1 MNVTLPEKNKINK
14 RRIMIY
20 SIAIFAC
27 ILAIVVVIGI
37 QILGNDVVD
46 NFFGVSKITKKTEE
60 EENRL
65 KANFDTLFQNQ
76 LENNSSCEVKKI
88 DKNKD
93 IVYTNYENTDKSAN
107 NYEMNVNLP
116 YINIKNQ
123 SVQDYNEN
131 IKNIFQAK
139 AEEVLKSTNS
149 NVIYTVKYEAYIE
162 NNILSLIIYSDLKQ
176 DSSAQRIIVQTFNF
190 NLETNK
196 ELTLEDIIKIYELD
210 EKTVQ
215 DKIDNEIK
223 TNKNYAIVEKT
234 IKEYLTNIKNTY
246 LEIEQLNLALDA
258 DEIFSA
264 SNVEDKKF
272 KNIDK
277 LVEEDKQKGKE
288 NLEKCKDMIKEENII
303 EAINAQKF
311 SSNKE
316 YYIEIYKTIMLSDSM
331 KNQYEK
337 IEQKVERSKDKLYDN
352 LTIISNTK
360 KYLESNSKY
369 WSTKDGKLFFQDI
382 NIMTGYYNLRNEL
395 DI

>member
-14 RRIMIY
+14 RRIIIY

-27 ILAIVVVIGI
+27 ILAIVVIIGI

-246 LEIEQLNLALDA
+246 LEIEQLNSALDA
-258 DEIFSA
+258 DEVFSA
-264 SNVEDKKF
+264 SNVEDKAF
-272 KNIDK
+272 KNVDNLI
-277 LVEEDKQKGKE
+277 EEDKQKGKE

-316 YYIEIYKTIMLSDSM
+316 YYIEIYKTIMLSDLM

-337 IEQKVERSKDKLYDN
+337 IEQKVEKSKDKLYDN

>member
-14 RRIMIY
+14 RRIIIY

-176 DSSAQRIIVQTFNF
+176 DASAQRIIIQTFNF

-223 TNKNYAIVEKT
+223 TEEKKAEDLKALGYNVFT
-234 IKEYLTNIKNTY
+234 RDTKSDMYKIKNDT
-246 LEIEQLNLALDA
+246 EFFVHNNNLYIIYAYG
-258 DEIFSA
+258 
-264 SNVEDKKF
+264 N
-272 KNIDK
+272 DK
-277 LVEEDKQKGKE
+277 LT
-288 NLEKCKDMIKEENII
+288 
-303 EAINAQKF
+303 
-311 SSNKE
+311 S
-316 YYIEIYKTIMLSDSM
+316 
-331 KNQYEK
+331 
-337 IEQKVERSKDKLYDN
+337 ER
-352 LTIISNTK
+352 
-360 KYLESNSKY
+360 
-369 WSTKDGKLFFQDI
+369 DI
-382 NIMTGYYNLRNEL
+382 VVM
-395 DI
+395 

>member
-14 RRIMIY
+14 RRIIIY

-93 IVYTNYENTDKSAN
+93 IVYTNYENTDKSTN

-123 SVQDYNEN
+123 SVKDYNEN

-223 TNKNYAIVEKT
+223 NEEKKAEDLKALGYNVFT
-234 IKEYLTNIKNTY
+234 RDTKSDMYKIKNAT
-246 LEIEQLNLALDA
+246 EFFVHNNNLYIIYAYG
-258 DEIFSA
+258 
-264 SNVEDKKF
+264 N
-272 KNIDK
+272 DK
-277 LVEEDKQKGKE
+277 LT
-288 NLEKCKDMIKEENII
+288 
-303 EAINAQKF
+303 
-311 SSNKE
+311 S
-316 YYIEIYKTIMLSDSM
+316 
-331 KNQYEK
+331 
-337 IEQKVERSKDKLYDN
+337 ER
-352 LTIISNTK
+352 
-360 KYLESNSKY
+360 
-369 WSTKDGKLFFQDI
+369 DI
-382 NIMTGYYNLRNEL
+382 VVM
-395 DI
+395 

>member
-14 RRIMIY
+14 RRIIIY

-176 DSSAQRIIVQTFNF
+176 DASAQRIIIQTFNF

-223 TNKNYAIVEKT
+223 TEEKKAEDLKT
-234 IKEYLTNIKNTY
+234 LGYNVFTRDTKSDMYKIKNAT
-246 LEIEQLNLALDA
+246 EFFVHNNNLYIIYAYG
-258 DEIFSA
+258 
-264 SNVEDKKF
+264 N
-272 KNIDK
+272 DK
-277 LVEEDKQKGKE
+277 LT
-288 NLEKCKDMIKEENII
+288 
-303 EAINAQKF
+303 
-311 SSNKE
+311 S
-316 YYIEIYKTIMLSDSM
+316 
-331 KNQYEK
+331 
-337 IEQKVERSKDKLYDN
+337 ER
-352 LTIISNTK
+352 
-360 KYLESNSKY
+360 
-369 WSTKDGKLFFQDI
+369 DI
-382 NIMTGYYNLRNEL
+382 VVM
-395 DI
+395 

>member
-14 RRIMIY
+14 RRIIIY

-123 SVQDYNEN
+123 SVKDYNEN

-223 TNKNYAIVEKT
+223 TEEKKAEDLKALGYNVFT
-234 IKEYLTNIKNTY
+234 RDTKSDMYKIKNAT
-246 LEIEQLNLALDA
+246 EFFVHNNNLYIIYAYG
-258 DEIFSA
+258 
-264 SNVEDKKF
+264 N
-272 KNIDK
+272 DK
-277 LVEEDKQKGKE
+277 LT
-288 NLEKCKDMIKEENII
+288 
-303 EAINAQKF
+303 
-311 SSNKE
+311 S
-316 YYIEIYKTIMLSDSM
+316 
-331 KNQYEK
+331 
-337 IEQKVERSKDKLYDN
+337 ER
-352 LTIISNTK
+352 
-360 KYLESNSKY
+360 
-369 WSTKDGKLFFQDI
+369 DI
-382 NIMTGYYNLRNEL
+382 VVM
-395 DI
+395 